1 MVGQNMLDF
10 FCPNSTYEIRYCI
23 LFVHCIQVCFQ
34 FILENLVASGKNA
47 YSIMNMAQNQ
57 NHRFCRSDGPL
68 PRAISNSIFQII
80 VREILVS
87 RSRFSPS
94 FFLVEFGR
102 ALTLPCRAACHSNHA
117 NHRIARYKYR
127 RNLPTGSFRAWHVAT
142 AVTRRESAIF
152 SDSNFAPLMGS
163 VFDGLGQRI

>member
-1 MVGQNMLDF
+1 MNGLRAL
-10 FCPNSTYEIRYCI
+10 CPCCSAENKIDDA
-23 LFVHCIQVCFQ
+23 IQVRRL
-34 FILENLVASGKNA
+34 IA
-47 YSIMNMAQNQ
+47 
-57 NHRFCRSDGPL
+57 RFCRSDGPL

-152 SDSNFAPLMGS
+152 SDSNFTPLMGS
-163 VFDGLGQRI
+163 VFGPWSKNIKNSRDDIFKDKASRAR